1 MRRNKNILL
10 FLFLSIF
17 LVFNI
22 ACTKENIDSNNSDPN
37 SKIVFTFIGDEYT
50 SIGGNNFGENY
61 VIENQGVLTEFP
73 KIINVNTNRKFLGF
87 YTNSSFSGEEVKLP
101 FYSDKNVN
109 LYAKWEE
116 LNTAYFEII
125 NDSVYPFIESDGV
138 YRSTNVANNTSSTL
152 TILANKDVTISF
164 EYFVYSEVN
173 YDKIKIAVFNS
184 LDEEVDLLVE
194 KSRCENYEKISYSL
208 IKGQKIKIFY
218 IRDNTESVGEEHI
231 FIKNVKKGD

>member
-17 LVFNI
+17 IVFNT
-22 ACTKENIDSNNSDPN
+22 ACTKENIDSNNSETN
-37 SKIVFTFIGDEYT
+37 CKIVFTFICDEFT

-73 KIINVNTNRKFLGF
+73 KIESAKLNRKFLGF
-87 YTNSSFSGEEVKLP
+87 YTNSSFSGDEVQLP
-101 FYSDKNVN
+101 FYSDINVS
-109 LYAKWEE
+109 LYAKWENA
-116 LNTAYFEII
+116 NTSSFEII
-125 NDSVYPFIESDGV
+125 NDNVYPFIESDGV

-152 TILANKDVTISF
+152 TILANEDVTISF
-164 EYFVYSEVN
+164 EYFVYGEIN
-173 YDKIKIAVFNS
+173 YDKIKIAVFNN
-184 LDEEVDLLVE
+184 LDEEISVLVE
-194 KSRCENYEKISYSL
+194 KSRCENYDKITYSL

-218 IRDNTESVGEEHI
+218 IRDLTESVGEKHI